1 MFRYRALPLL
11 LVVLLALVGSFV
23 LYRFD
28 YSKKQEEVYDLYLQ
42 SELLNR
48 EMRVLRKEKET
59 LNTEL
64 NELYD
69 ELYAGDMGSTIILLT
84 DTQAD
89 CLDDA
94 VALMDEYDYKG
105 VIVLDYN
112 HLPEN
117 NKKGYLTRE
126 QIDELV
132 EDGYELVIKAESEDV
147 SVTYDKFAKLG
158 YPISGIYFEGI
169 VVTTLMAE
177 QIHDIDPNM
186 AIIGNYL
193 DSIGIT
199 DTLLIN
205 YYGSR
210 QQNVKSLY
218 QSAID
223 KSKVVA
229 LTVGYQNSSS
239 RYDEDNFESMLK
251 TIKNNVS
258 NDKTAVCTITEA
270 IVRNEQYL
278 TSLEEID
285 PEKYTRVSEIKDR
298 ITTINRQ
305 LIDMDF

>member
-1 MFRYRALPLL
+1 MFRFRLLP
-11 LVVLLALVGSFV
+11 LALVLLLGLTGGFFV
-23 LYRFD
+23 YRYD
-28 YSKKQEEVYDLYLQ
+28 YLAKQKELQ
-42 SELLNR
+42 NMYVESEKLNQ
-48 EMRVLRKEKET
+48 EMRTLRKEKDA
-59 LNTEL
+59 LNAEL
-64 NELYD
+64 EELYD
-69 ELYAGDMGSTIILLT
+69 ELYAGDMGSTIILIT
-84 DTQAD
+84 DTQSD

-94 VALMDEYDYKG
+94 IALMDEYGYKG

-132 EDGYELVIKAESEDV
+132 ENGYELVIKAESEDIP
-147 SVTYDKFAKLG
+147 VTYEKFATLG

-177 QIHDIDPNM
+177 EIHNIDPEM

-218 QSAID
+218 QDSID
-223 KSKVVA
+223 KSKVIA
-229 LTVGYQNSSS
+229 LTVGYQSSS
-239 RYDEDNFESMLK
+239 SKYDEDNFDSMLR
-251 TIKNNVS
+251 TIRNNVS
-258 NDKTAVCTITEA
+258 NDKTAVCTISEA

-278 TSLEEID
+278 NSLEEID
-285 PEKYTRVSEIKDR
+285 PEKYTRVNEIKER
-298 ITTINRQ
+298 ITQIDKQ

>member
-1 MFRYRALPLL
+1 MFRFRLLP
-11 LVVLLALVGSFV
+11 LALVLLLGLTGGFFV
-23 LYRFD
+23 YRYD
-28 YSKKQEEVYDLYLQ
+28 YLAKQKELQ
-42 SELLNR
+42 NMYVESEKLNQ
-48 EMRVLRKEKET
+48 EMRTLRKEKDA
-59 LNTEL
+59 LNAEL
-64 NELYD
+64 EELYD
-69 ELYAGDMGSTIILLT
+69 ELYAGDMGSTIILIT
-84 DTQAD
+84 DTQSD

-94 VALMDEYDYKG
+94 IRLMDEYGYKG

-117 NKKGYLTRE
+117 NKKGYLNRE

-132 EDGYELVIKAESEDV
+132 ENGYELVIKAESEDIP
-147 SVTYDKFAKLG
+147 VTYEKFATLG

-177 QIHDIDPNM
+177 EIHNIDPEM

-210 QQNVKSLY
+210 QQNVKNLY
-218 QSAID
+218 QDSID
-223 KSKVVA
+223 KSKVIA
-229 LTVGYQNSSS
+229 LTVGYQSSS
-239 RYDEDNFESMLK
+239 SKYDEDNFDSMLR
-251 TIKNNVS
+251 TIRNNVS
-258 NDKTAVCTITEA
+258 SDKTAVCTISEA

-278 TSLEEID
+278 NSLEEID
-285 PEKYTRVSEIKDR
+285 PEKYTRVNEIKER
-298 ITTINRQ
+298 INQIDKQ